1 MFNHGNAN
9 IVFGGG
15 GLSMLGP
22 ELSNLCADPL
32 DHSIHNPTS
41 FFLSDKLHVK
51 QDHRHME
58 RSGLSLQSIVSL
70 EQCQKKNVPL
80 M

>member
-41 FFLSDKLHVK
+41 FFLSQKFRVK

-58 RSGLSLQSIVSL
+58 QYGLSPQGIASL
-70 EQCQKKNVPL
+70 ERCKKKNMPL